1 MFPSLMR
8 PKPPRRIAQD
18 TFFHQA
24 GILFGNPVLRSLFG
38 SLGHQFHIYGIVA
51 AFHLLRVEEYDR
63 QIQFAGKA
71 FGAGQDGGILVQE
84 VRPVVQVVPARCLVG
99 DKDHDTAGF
108 VFLQGDDIA
117 HGVLFCDP
125 EGTEF
130 RTQVKKQA
138 IECLVVE
145 GSVYLVDAG
154 ILETGSRAGKPFPV
168 AVMSHQEDKTGVPF
182 LHQRVY
188 QFGIFQESPAL

>member
-99 DKDHDTAGF
+99 DKIT
-108 VFLQGDDIA
+108 
-117 HGVLFCDP
+117 
-125 EGTEF
+125 T
-130 RTQVKKQA
+130 
-138 IECLVVE
+138 
-145 GSVYLVDAG
+145 
-154 ILETGSRAGKPFPV
+154 
-168 AVMSHQEDKTGVPF
+168 
-182 LHQRVY
+182 QRVLSFFRVMTSRTVSCFLIPKEPNFVRRLKNRRSNAWLLRGRY
-188 QFGIFQESPAL
+188 IW